1 MNSNSTEVARDDKAG
16 LLEQAFTDL
25 RSGQA
30 DRARAAFADLMH
42 DPQYGTDAYRGLAA
56 VAWHEKK
63 MDSALQFLKL
73 AVEQRPD
80 HADARADLALLL
92 LLSGRAAESL
102 PHWDQRLRLAPRDA
116 PAWHN
121 YGKALA
127 AAGHLDAA
135 VSAFEQAIALDP
147 GQAKT
152 YEVYAK
158 AMADAGDEDRA
169 EAVWR
174 RGLEKFPSL
183 ESMYMGLA
191 DLQFSRSKVRESLET
206 YRRGVAALPDS
217 ADLQMGAGTLLD
229 DLGDK
234 HGAEA
239 AFRRALSLRP
249 DWAVPV
255 EGLLTLLRKGAPE
268 GDMEA
273 ARKILADPAR
283 PPADHAN
290 VGYGLG
296 KALDARGDYDGAFEA
311 WNQANA
317 ARRRQIGRF
326 DRDGMVK
333 RVDRYIAQFS
343 RAFIEA
349 RKGWGSESRRPVFVL
364 GMPRS
369 GTTLVE
375 QILAAHPDVHG
386 YGELT
391 DLSRLTKRLPQR
403 AGTVQRWPEAV
414 AALSRPL
421 IKWGADEYLASLQKR
436 YPTSAARVVDKAPN
450 NFSHIGLIALLF
462 PNASIIWCR
471 RDPRDICIS
480 IYGENFGLSQKHATD
495 LADIGFFYRQHMRL
509 MRHWLEVAGGQIYQ
523 CSYEALVAEPD
534 AQTRKLVEAVGLP
547 WDDRCLRFHE
557 ADRPVLTPSRW
568 QVRSPIYGGASGRW
582 KRYEKHLG
590 PLLEA
595 LGEDVNG

>member
-1 MNSNSTEVARDDKAG
+1 MNSSTEAVAPGDKAG
-16 LLEQAFTDL
+16 LLDRAFADL
-25 RSGQA
+25 RAGQA
-30 DRARAAFADLMH
+30 DRARATFADLMH
-42 DPQYGTDAYRGLAA
+42 DPEHGTDAYRGLAA

-63 MDSALQFLKL
+63 VDSALQFLRL

-127 AAGHLDAA
+127 GAGHLDAA

-147 GQAKT
+147 DQAKT

-158 AMADAGDEDRA
+158 AMVEAGDEERA

-174 RGLEKFPSL
+174 RGLEKFPGL
-183 ESMYMGLA
+183 ESMYVGLA
-191 DLQFSRSKVRESLET
+191 DLQFARSKVREALAT
-206 YRRGVAALPDS
+206 YQRGVAALPES
-217 ADLQMGAGTLLD
+217 ADLHMGVGTLLD

-234 HGAEA
+234 PGAEA
-239 AFRRALSLRP
+239 AFRRALQLRP

-255 EGLLTLLRKGAPE
+255 EGLLTLLRKS
-268 GDMEA
+268 
-273 ARKILADPAR
+273 AREEDLALARRILADPAR
-283 PPADHAN
+283 PPTDHAN

-296 KALDARGDYDGAFEA
+296 KALDARGDHDGAFEA

-326 DRDGMVK
+326 DRESMVK
-333 RVDRYIAQFS
+333 RVDRYIAQFT

-349 RKGWGSESRRPVFVL
+349 RQGWGSDSRRPVFVL

-375 QILAAHPDVHG
+375 QIIAAHPDAHG

-391 DLSRLTKRLPQR
+391 ELGRLTKRLPQR
-403 AGTVQRWPEAV
+403 AGTLQRWPEAV

-421 IKWGADEYLASLQKR
+421 IKWGADEYLASLQAR
-436 YPTSAARVVDKAPN
+436 HPTSAARVVDKAPN

-462 PNASIIWCR
+462 PKATIVWCR
-471 RDPRDICIS
+471 RDPRDICVS

-523 CSYEALVAEPD
+523 CSYEALVAEPE
-534 AQTRKLVEAVGLP
+534 AQSRKLIEAVGLP

-568 QVRSPIYGGASGRW
+568 QVRSPMYSDARGRW
-582 KRYEKHLG
+582 KRYERHLG
-590 PLLEA
+590 PLIEA
-595 LGEDVNG
+595 LGDDVHG